1 MTATGR
7 SEPSVM
13 LPALRIVLHA
23 GALCEAAC
31 YSDNASPLVWFCR
44 FDGSRE
50 QCLRARGWPGN
61 RVAEED
67 ARPRPKMLP
76 PQIRLIPGKDCNSDM
91 SRRICVSGLLQGDV
105 TTSSINSCMR
115 SPTCLRMAER
125 RRN

>member
-31 YSDNASPLVWFCR
+31 YSDNASPLVCFCR

-76 PQIRLIPGKDCNSDM
+76 PQSDRYPG
-91 SRRICVSGLLQGDV
+91 RTATVICHEGSAFQG
-105 TTSSINSCMR
+105 CY
-115 SPTCLRMAER
+115 R
-125 RRN
+125 RRDDLVH